1 MMIILSMMMSF
12 YQRNSNT
19 KDPSKLA
26 NNTRPAIKK
35 FNSRKGN
42 QNLHPPTEKNKKK
55 KMQQRL
61 SILLAQVQAGFTFE
75 YLLNK
80 IRQTVYSLYQA
91 KQISKKVYHN
101 LKKSI

>member
-55 KMQQRL
+55 KNAAEITNTYCTSTSWL
-61 SILLAQVQAGFTFE
+61 HF
-75 YLLNK
+75 
-80 IRQTVYSLYQA
+80 
-91 KQISKKVYHN
+91 
-101 LKKSI
+101 